1 MGNMELEQILASPKF
16 QVSKV
21 LLEEIKSYL
30 EVGVIPVLDWNA
42 PESIRSCQSILA
54 TMEARLDRIVSINH
68 DAKRILQRLNQAVS
82 ATKMDLMISGD
93 VTSKMSGPQVDRE
106 LESRLPS
113 LYTILRRWE
122 LVTEL
127 CQDAQKRLATA
138 KDTIQLMSRLDD
150 NLRWAASRN
159 L

>member
-1 MGNMELEQILASPKF
+1 MELEQILASPKF

-21 LLEEIKSYL
+21 LLEEIKAYL
-30 EVGVIPVLDWNA
+30 EVGVIPVLDWNE
-42 PESIRSCQSILA
+42 PDSIRSCQGILA
-54 TMEARLDRIVSINH
+54 TMESRLDRIISINH
-68 DAKRILQRLNQAVS
+68 DAKRILQRLSQVVS
-82 ATKMDLMISGD
+82 ATKIDLMVSGAI
-93 VTSKMSGPQVDRE
+93 TAKMSGPQVDRE

-113 LYTILRRWE
+113 LYVILRRWE

-138 KDTIQLMSRLDD
+138 KDTIQLMSKLDD
-150 NLRWAASRN
+150 NLRWAAARN

>member
-1 MGNMELEQILASPKF
+1 MELEQILASPKF
-16 QVSKV
+16 QVQKA
-21 LLEEIKSYL
+21 LLEEIKAYL
-30 EVGVIPVLDWNA
+30 EVGVIPVLDWNE
-42 PESIRSCQSILA
+42 PESIRVCQGILA
-54 TMEARLDRIVSINH
+54 TMESRLDRIVSIHH
-68 DAKRILQRLNQAVS
+68 DAKRLLQRLNQAVS
-82 ATKMDLMISGD
+82 ATKMDLMVSG
-93 VTSKMSGPQVDRE
+93 TITAKMSGPQADRE

-122 LVTEL
+122 LVEDL
-127 CQDAQKRLATA
+127 CQQVQKRLAGA